1 MWYKTRL
8 NYDFRLKPL
17 CRSEGCV
24 VEFIL
29 FYSKEHL
36 DRLISCQPLSFIL
49 LSQNISQIFIL
60 PSGRCF
66 FSLEI
71 DSNTRFCRASY
82 LSVVMRLQCHMLTVC
97 TRPQQKYGFYID
109 ILSRLSEFQNC
120 AHKNVDWQEILVVP
134 ILLGSR
140 CSWFVHSYHPA
151 VIWSYSKRD
160 WVLIQGL
167 FGSVC
172 WIMFYLN

>member
-1 MWYKTRL
+1 MCSRVSFVLFKGTPRQTKILLAIVIHPIILEYQL
-8 NYDFRLKPL
+8 DFRLT
-17 CRSEGCV
+17 
-24 VEFIL
+24 FWQML
-29 FYSKEHL
+29 FFL
-36 DRLISCQPLSFIL
+36 R
-49 LSQNISQIFIL
+49 
-60 PSGRCF
+60 
-66 FSLEI
+66 
-71 DSNTRFCRASY
+71 DSNTRFCRAGY
-82 LSVVMRLQCHMLTVC
+82 LSVDMRLQCHMLTVC
-97 TRPQQKYGFYID
+97 TKPQQKYGFYID

-120 AHKNVDWQEILVVP
+120 AHKSVDWQEILVVP